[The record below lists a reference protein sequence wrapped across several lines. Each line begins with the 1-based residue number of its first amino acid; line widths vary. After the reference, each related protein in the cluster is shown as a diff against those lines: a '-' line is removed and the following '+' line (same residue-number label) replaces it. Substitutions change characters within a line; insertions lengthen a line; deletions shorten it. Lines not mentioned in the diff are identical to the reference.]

1 MVILTFLIL
10 LLSGESEC
18 VVMETRSKE
27 FTYEQPDLILF
38 LRFVETM
45 NEMNEKKE
53 T

>member
-1 MVILTFLIL
+1 MMYYLKTKHYQIVKDSNTH
-10 LLSGESEC
+10 
-18 VVMETRSKE
+18 V
-27 FTYEQPDLILF
+27 QPDLILF